1 MTDQGPATGSGSTTG
16 SHSAGENPL
25 AGRSAGE
32 GRVRPGRTSAPSE
45 VAPTDTPVDE
55 VPPEADPG
63 DTDTGEADPGVVP
76 AFTPPPE
83 AFPEPGHTARQRQAL
98 VRLDTHQVK
107 QTLLGTGII
116 LVGLGTGFLGLRMRR
131 TR

>member
-1 MTDQGPATGSGSTTG
+1 MKGSDSTGES
-16 SHSAGENPL
+16 PL

-32 GRVRPGRTSAPSE
+32 GRARPGRTSTPSE
-45 VAPTDTPVDE
+45 VAPTGTSVDE

-83 AFPEPGHTARQRQAL
+83 AFPEPGQTARQRQAL
-98 VRLDTHQVK
+98 VHLDTHQVK
-107 QTLLGTGII
+107 QALLGTGII